1 MKRKK
6 RSISDKERLDALQTW
21 LLNGS
26 YEHEDIWVSRHLG
39 WVKTIDG
46 PLHVI
51 GQRDLRQ
58 AIDAAIRAERASR
71 KESK

>member
-6 RSISDKERLDALQTW
+6 RSISDKERLDW
-21 LLNGS
+21 LSNNGA
-26 YEHEDIWVSRHLG
+26 VSL
-39 WVKTIDG
+39 IDG
-46 PLHVI
+46 VPG
-51 GQRDLRQ
+51 GQYYWARERCFAYAGRGRTVRE